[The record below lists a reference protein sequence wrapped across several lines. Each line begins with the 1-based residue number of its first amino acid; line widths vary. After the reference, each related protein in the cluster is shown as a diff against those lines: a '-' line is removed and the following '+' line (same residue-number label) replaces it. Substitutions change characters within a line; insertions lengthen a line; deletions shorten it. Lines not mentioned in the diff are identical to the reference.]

1 MTTVAIGASLYVVRE
16 IGPGDTVDVTGE
28 EFQLEDFHLPS
39 IPTSKLFVSSNL
51 VLERLFLEQI
61 CLLGSTNLWAIPRD
75 QFVAMLVTS
84 LTSLAAALVHDEE
97 SYLPGSRLASVPL
110 RS

>member
-61 CLLGSTNLWAIPRD
+61 
-75 QFVAMLVTS
+75 
-84 LTSLAAALVHDEE
+84 
-97 SYLPGSRLASVPL
+97 
-110 RS
+110 